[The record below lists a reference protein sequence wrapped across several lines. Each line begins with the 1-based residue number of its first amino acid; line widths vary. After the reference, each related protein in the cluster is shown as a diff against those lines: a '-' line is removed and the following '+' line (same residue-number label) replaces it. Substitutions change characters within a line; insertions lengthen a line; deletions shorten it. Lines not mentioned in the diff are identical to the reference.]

1 MDSLGSALCCSV
13 VGFFFV
19 VALLACNKGAKMCGK
34 IFPGNLRMI
43 FQVDF
48 QTQRAILW
56 FWFFKSDSASI
67 DTVASLG

>member
-1 MDSLGSALCCSV
+1 VLQLKCRWLVS
-13 VGFFFV
+13 V
-19 VALLACNKGAKMCGK
+19 VALLACNKDAKMCGK
-34 IFPGNLRMI
+34 NIPGNLKVI

-67 DTVASLG
+67 DTMASLG